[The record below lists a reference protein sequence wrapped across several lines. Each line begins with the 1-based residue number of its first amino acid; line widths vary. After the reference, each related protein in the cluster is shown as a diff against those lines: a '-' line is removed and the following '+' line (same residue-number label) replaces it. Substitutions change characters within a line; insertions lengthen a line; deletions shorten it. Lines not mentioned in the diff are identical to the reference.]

1 MGKPRLVVHSWNRK
15 WNGCLVS
22 AEFLNTKRFLWSHYY
37 PRGDY
42 VTMLLT
48 IKQLDNKIKPDTLTI
63 HEAISENGLIAE
75 ELLIKEIEVEDRPG
89 QSYGTTI
96 ECSRIPD
103 SAYCIIYNMRGKF
116 VDKFNRELA
125 ILGKEAK

>member
-1 MGKPRLVVHSWNRK
+1 MGKPRLVVHSWKRK

-22 AEFLNTKRFLWSHYY
+22 AEFLDTKRFLWSHYY

-42 VTMLLT
+42 VSIILN
-48 IKQLDNKIKPDTLTI
+48 IEQLDEKIKPDTLTI
-63 HEAISENGLIAE
+63 YEAISEDGRIAE
-75 ELLIKEIEVEDRPG
+75 EFLMKEIEVKNRPG
-89 QSYGTTI
+89 QIFGTTI

-103 SAYCIIYNMRGKF
+103 STYCVIYNMRGKF
-116 VDKFNRELA
+116 ADKFSRELA